1 MRILKWLDEHF
12 EEWAMVVLLAG
23 ISLSLL
29 LQIIMRYVFNA
40 ALSWSEEFARYCFVW
55 STFISIGYSIKKST
69 MLRIDIV
76 VQYLPRSWRK
86 PLDIFVEFFVLAF
99 FGLMLYNSVFVVQRI
114 ARSGQT
120 SPAMGLPMAAIYV
133 SLIVGFVLAVARGI
147 QKITVLLRKDSG
159 VETINTGRM

>member
-120 SPAMGLPMAAIYV
+120 SPAMGFPMVAIYV
-133 SLIVGFVLAVARGI
+133 SLIVGFILAVARGI
-147 QKITVLLRKDSG
+147 QKIAVLLRKDSG
-159 VETINTGRM
+159 VEKINTGRM